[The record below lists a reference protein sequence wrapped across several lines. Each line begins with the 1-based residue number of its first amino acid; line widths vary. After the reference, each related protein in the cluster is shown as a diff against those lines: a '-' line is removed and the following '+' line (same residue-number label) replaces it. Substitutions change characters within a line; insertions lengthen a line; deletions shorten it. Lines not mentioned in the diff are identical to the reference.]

1 MAQPIY
7 DLHAIV
13 LGICILVAVVVFGL
27 MFYSLLRH
35 RQSIGRETKH
45 FDDNKA
51 VQLVWTLVP
60 LLIVVGLACPATR
73 KALAMKDT
81 SNPGVAIKIAGYQ
94 RMGRH
99 ECLDKDITFYSELSK
114 AKQMV
119 GTGSMPDL
127 ARACGPE
134 SFHSRSRPEVV
145 RDSSSD

>member
-51 VQLVWTLVP
+51 VQVVWTLVP
-60 LLIVVGLACPATR
+60 LLIVVGLAGPATR

-81 SNPGVAIKIAGYQ
+81 SNPDVAIKIAGNQ
-94 RMGRH
+94 WHGRY
-99 ECLDKDITFYSELSK
+99 ECLDKDTLST
-114 AKQMV
+114 AKQVV
-119 GTGSMPDL
+119 GTGSMPDRS
-127 ARACGPE
+127 RACGQE
-134 SFHSRSRPEVV
+134 TLYRSVASASRQR
-145 RDSSSD
+145 